1 MLTLAFDCSTSSMS
15 IVLVDNEKIL
25 GEKNYLQEAK
35 HSEML
40 VLEIKNLL
48 DANKITFNDLDLIVG
63 THGPGSYTGIRV
75 ALAVL
80 KIIKITLQK
89 PVLTVNCC
97 EVLAYKYSKNYS
109 KINVAIQ
116 ANGEE
121 IYFAKYVAN
130 NNFEEIVS
138 PMISNVSDIISEIK
152 EDEFLCGSA
161 NKIFNKHLL
170 KSNQEDMI
178 LAKDVAIFGQRKFL
192 QNKDLQDIL
201 PLYLRDPK
209 ITKRK

>member
-1 MLTLAFDCSTSSMS
+1 MITLAFDCSTSSMS
-15 IVLVDNEKIL
+15 IALLNDKNIL

-48 DANKITFNDLDLIVG
+48 DANKISFNDLDLIIA
-63 THGPGSYTGIRV
+63 TNGPGSYTGIRV

-80 KIIKITLQK
+80 KIIKITTQK

-97 EVLAYKYSKNYS
+97 EVLADKYSKNNE

-116 ANGEE
+116 ANSTE
-121 IYFAKYVAN
+121 IYYAKYIVR
-130 NNFEEIVS
+130 NNFEEVLQ
-138 PMISNVSDIISEIK
+138 PAISSVDEILMTIK

-161 NKIFNKHLL
+161 NKIFDKHLL
-170 KSNQEDMI
+170 KSNQDDII
-178 LAKDVAIFGQRKFL
+178 LATDVAIYGQKKFL
-192 QNKDLQDIL
+192 QNKDSQDIL

>member
-15 IVLVDNEKIL
+15 IVLMDNEKIL

-63 THGPGSYTGIRV
+63 TNGPGSYTGIRV

-80 KIIKITLQK
+80 KIIKITIQK
-89 PVLTVNCC
+89 PILTVNCC

-121 IYFAKYVAN
+121 IYFAKYGAN
-130 NNFEEIVS
+130 NNFEEVVS
-138 PMISNVSDIISEIK
+138 PIISNVNDVVSEIK

-178 LAKDVAIFGQRKFL
+178 LAIDVAIYGQRKFL
-192 QNKDLQDIL
+192 QNKDSQDIL

>member
-15 IVLVDNEKIL
+15 IVLIKDTKIL
-25 GEKNYLQEAK
+25 GEKNYFQEAK

-48 DANKITFNDLDLIVG
+48 DANKITFDDLELIIG
-63 THGPGSYTGIRV
+63 TNGPGSYTGIRV

-80 KIIKITLQK
+80 KIIKITTQK
-89 PVLTVNCC
+89 PVLAVNCC
-97 EVLAYKYSKNYS
+97 EVLAYKYSQNYS

-121 IYFAKYVAN
+121 IYYAKYIVN
-130 NNFEEIVS
+130 NNLEEVVS
-138 PMISNVSDIISEIK
+138 PMISNVEDVLLEIK

-161 NKIFNKHLL
+161 NKIFDKHLL

-178 LAKDVAIFGQRKFL
+178 LAKDVAIYGQKKFL
-192 QNKDLQDIL
+192 QNKDSQDIL

>member
-15 IVLVDNEKIL
+15 IALLNDKKIL

-48 DANKITFNDLDLIVG
+48 DANKINFNDLDLIIA
-63 THGPGSYTGIRV
+63 TNGPGSYTGIRV

-80 KIIKITLQK
+80 KIIKITTQK

-97 EVLAYKYSKNYS
+97 EVLADKYSKNHE
-109 KINVAIQ
+109 KINVGIQ
-116 ANGEE
+116 ANSSE
-121 IYFAKYVAN
+121 IYYAKYVIK
-130 NNFEEIVS
+130 NNFGEVLQ
-138 PMISNVSDIISEIK
+138 PMISNVDDILSTIK

-161 NKIFNKHLL
+161 NKIFKKHSL
-170 KSNQEDMI
+170 KSNRDDMI
-178 LAKDVAIFGQRKFL
+178 LAYDVAIYGQKKFL
-192 QNKDLQDIL
+192 QNKDSQDIL

>member
-1 MLTLAFDCSTSSMS
+1 MLILAFDCSTSSMS
-15 IVLVDNEKIL
+15 IVLMDNEKIL

-63 THGPGSYTGIRV
+63 TQGPGSYTGIRV

-80 KIIKITLQK
+80 KIIKITIQK
-89 PVLTVNCC
+89 PILTVNCC

-116 ANGEE
+116 ANKDE

-130 NNFEEIVS
+130 NNFEEVLS
-138 PMISNVSDIISEIK
+138 PMISNVNDALLEIK

-161 NKIFNKHLL
+161 NKNFIKHLL

-178 LAKDVAIFGQRKFL
+178 LAKDVAIYGQRKFL

>member
-15 IVLVDNEKIL
+15 IALLNDKKIL

-48 DANKITFNDLDLIVG
+48 DVNKINFNDLDLIIA
-63 THGPGSYTGIRV
+63 TNGPGSYTGIRV

-80 KIIKITLQK
+80 KIIKITTQK

-97 EVLAYKYSKNYS
+97 EVLADKYSKNYE

-116 ANGEE
+116 ANSTE
-121 IYFAKYVAN
+121 IYYAKYVIK
-130 NNFEEIVS
+130 NNFEEVLQ
-138 PMISNVSDIISEIK
+138 PMISNVEDILLTIK

-161 NKIFNKHLL
+161 NKIFDKHLL
-170 KSNQEDMI
+170 KSSQDDVI
-178 LAKDVAIFGQRKFL
+178 LAYDVAIYGQKKFL
-192 QNKDLQDIL
+192 QNKDSQDIL

>member
-15 IVLVDNEKIL
+15 IALLNDKKIL

-48 DANKITFNDLDLIVG
+48 DVNKINFNDLDLIIA
-63 THGPGSYTGIRV
+63 TNGPGSYTGIRV

-80 KIIKITLQK
+80 KIIKITTQK

-97 EVLAYKYSKNYS
+97 EVLADKYSKNYE

-116 ANGEE
+116 ANSTE
-121 IYFAKYVAN
+121 IYYAKYVIK
-130 NNFEEIVS
+130 NNFEEVLQ
-138 PMISNVSDIISEIK
+138 PMISNVEDILLTIK

-161 NKIFNKHLL
+161 NKIFDKHLL
-170 KSNQEDMI
+170 KSSHDDVI
-178 LAKDVAIFGQRKFL
+178 LAYDVAIYGQKKFL
-192 QNKDLQDIL
+192 QNKDSQDIL

>member
-116 ANGEE
+116 ANKDEV
-121 IYFAKYVAN
+121 YFAKFVAN
-130 NNFEEIVS
+130 NNFEEVVS
-138 PMISNVSDIISEIK
+138 PIISNVGDIISEIK

-170 KSNQEDMI
+170 KSNQEDVI

>member
-15 IVLVDNEKIL
+15 IVLMDNEKIL

-63 THGPGSYTGIRV
+63 TNGPGSYTGIRV

-80 KIIKITLQK
+80 KIIKITIPK
-89 PVLTVNCC
+89 PILTVNCC

-109 KINVAIQ
+109 KINVVIQ
-116 ANGEE
+116 ANKDEV
-121 IYFAKYVAN
+121 YFAKYGAN
-130 NNFEEIVS
+130 NNLEEVIS
-138 PMISNVSDIISEIK
+138 PMISNVNDVVSEIK

-178 LAKDVAIFGQRKFL
+178 LAIDVAIYGQRKFL
-192 QNKDLQDIL
+192 QNKDSQDIL

>member
-121 IYFAKYVAN
+121 IYFAKYGAN
-130 NNFEEIVS
+130 NNFEEVVS
-138 PMISNVSDIISEIK
+138 PIISNVNDVVSEIK

>member
-15 IVLVDNEKIL
+15 IALLNDKKIL

-48 DANKITFNDLDLIVG
+48 DANKITFNDLDLIIG
-63 THGPGSYTGIRV
+63 TQGPGSYTGIRV

-80 KIIKITLQK
+80 KIIKITTQK

-97 EVLAYKYSKNYS
+97 EVLADKYSKNHE

-116 ANGEE
+116 ANSTE
-121 IYFAKYVAN
+121 IYYAKYVIK
-130 NNFEEIVS
+130 NNFEEVLQ
-138 PMISNVSDIISEIK
+138 PMISNVDDILSTIK

-161 NKIFNKHLL
+161 NKIFDKHSL
-170 KSNQEDMI
+170 KSNQDDVI
-178 LAKDVAIFGQRKFL
+178 LAYDVAIYGQKKFL
-192 QNKDLQDIL
+192 QNKDSQDIL

>member
-15 IVLVDNEKIL
+15 IALLNDKKIL

-40 VLEIKNLL
+40 VVEIKNLL
-48 DANKITFNDLDLIVG
+48 DANKITFNDLDLIIG
-63 THGPGSYTGIRV
+63 TQGPGSYTGIRV

-80 KIIKITLQK
+80 KIIKITTQK

-97 EVLAYKYSKNYS
+97 EVLADKYSKNHE
-109 KINVAIQ
+109 KINAAIQ
-116 ANGEE
+116 ANSTE
-121 IYFAKYVAN
+121 IYYAKYVIE
-130 NNFEEIVS
+130 NNFEEVLQ
-138 PMISNVSDIISEIK
+138 PMISNVDDILSTIK

-161 NKIFNKHLL
+161 NKIFDKHSL
-170 KSNQEDMI
+170 KSNQDDVI
-178 LAKDVAIFGQRKFL
+178 LAYDVAIYGQKKFL
-192 QNKDLQDIL
+192 QNKDSQDIL

>member
-15 IVLVDNEKIL
+15 IALLNDKKIL

-48 DANKITFNDLDLIVG
+48 DVNKINFNDLDLIIA
-63 THGPGSYTGIRV
+63 TNGPGSYTGIRV

-80 KIIKITLQK
+80 KIIKITTQK

-97 EVLAYKYSKNYS
+97 EVLADKYSKNHE

-116 ANGEE
+116 ANSTE
-121 IYFAKYVAN
+121 IYYAKYVIK
-130 NNFEEIVS
+130 NNFEEVLQ
-138 PMISNVSDIISEIK
+138 PVISNVEDILLTIK
-152 EDEFLCGSA
+152 EDEFLCGSG
-161 NKIFNKHLL
+161 NKIFDKHLL
-170 KSNQEDMI
+170 KSNQDDVI
-178 LAKDVAIFGQRKFL
+178 LAYDVAIYGQKKFL
-192 QNKDLQDIL
+192 QNKDSQDIL

>member
-15 IVLVDNEKIL
+15 IALIDGVKIL

-63 THGPGSYTGIRV
+63 TQGPGSYTGIRV

-80 KIIKITLQK
+80 KIIKITTQK

-97 EVLAYKYSKNYS
+97 EVLAYKYSKNHE

-116 ANGEE
+116 ANSTE
-121 IYFAKYVAN
+121 IYYAKYVIK
-130 NNFEEIVS
+130 NNFEEVLQPI
-138 PMISNVSDIISEIK
+138 ISNVDNILLEIK

-170 KSNQEDMI
+170 KSNQDDMI
-178 LAKDVAIFGQRKFL
+178 LAYDVAMCGQKKFL
-192 QNKDLQDIL
+192 QNKDSQDIL

>member
-1 MLTLAFDCSTSSMS
+1 MLTLALDCSTSSMS
-15 IVLVDNEKIL
+15 IVLADNEKIL

-116 ANGEE
+116 ANKDEV
-121 IYFAKYVAN
+121 YFAKYVAN
-130 NNFEEIVS
+130 NNLEEVMS
-138 PMISNVSDIISEIK
+138 PIMSNVNDILSEIK

-161 NKIFNKHLL
+161 NIIFNKHLL

-192 QNKDLQDIL
+192 QNKDSQDIL

>member
-15 IVLVDNEKIL
+15 IALLNDKKIL

-48 DANKITFNDLDLIVG
+48 DANKITFNDLDLIIG
-63 THGPGSYTGIRV
+63 TQGPGSYTGIRV

-80 KIIKITLQK
+80 KIIKITTQK

-97 EVLAYKYSKNYS
+97 EVLAYKYSKNHN
-109 KINVAIQ
+109 KINVIIQ

-121 IYFAKYVAN
+121 IYHAKYVVN
-130 NNFEEIVS
+130 NNLEELVS
-138 PMISNVSDIISEIK
+138 PIISSVNEISQNIN

-161 NKIFNKHLL
+161 NKIFDKHSL
-170 KSNQEDMI
+170 KSNQDDVI
-178 LAKDVAIFGQRKFL
+178 LAYDVAMCGQKKFL
-192 QNKDLQDIL
+192 QNKDSQDIL

>member
-15 IVLVDNEKIL
+15 IVLMDNEKIL

-48 DANKITFNDLDLIVG
+48 DTNKITFNDLDLIVG
-63 THGPGSYTGIRV
+63 TNGPGSYTGIRV

-80 KIIKITLQK
+80 KIIKITIPK
-89 PVLTVNCC
+89 PILTVNCC

-109 KINVAIQ
+109 KINVVIQ
-116 ANGEE
+116 ANKDEV
-121 IYFAKYVAN
+121 YFAKYGAN
-130 NNFEEIVS
+130 NNLEEVIS
-138 PMISNVSDIISEIK
+138 PMISNVNDVVSEIK

-178 LAKDVAIFGQRKFL
+178 LAIDVAIYGQRKFL
-192 QNKDLQDIL
+192 QNKDSQDIL

>member
-1 MLTLAFDCSTSSMS
+1 MS
-15 IVLVDNEKIL
+15 IVLMDNEKIL
-25 GEKNYLQEAK
+25 GEKSYLQEAK

-48 DANKITFNDLDLIVG
+48 DANKINFNDLDLTVV

-75 ALAVL
+75 ALAVS
-80 KIIKITLQK
+80 KIIKITVQK
-89 PVLTVNCC
+89 PILTVNCC

-116 ANGEE
+116 ANKDEV
-121 IYFAKYVAN
+121 YFAKYVAN
-130 NNFEEIVS
+130 NNLEEVAS
-138 PMISNVSDIISEIK
+138 PIISSVDDILLEIK

>member
-15 IVLVDNEKIL
+15 IVLMDNEKIL

-48 DANKITFNDLDLIVG
+48 DANKIAFNDLDLIVG
-63 THGPGSYTGIRV
+63 TNGPGSYTGIRV

-80 KIIKITLQK
+80 KIIKITIPK
-89 PVLTVNCC
+89 PILTVNCC

-130 NNFEEIVS
+130 NNFEEVVS
-138 PMISNVSDIISEIK
+138 PMISSVGDIISEIK

-178 LAKDVAIFGQRKFL
+178 LAIDVAIYGQRKFL
-192 QNKDLQDIL
+192 QNKDSQDIL

>member
-1 MLTLAFDCSTSSMS
+1 MS

-116 ANGEE
+116 ANKDEV
-121 IYFAKYVAN
+121 YFAKYVAN
-130 NNFEEIVS
+130 NNLEEVMS
-138 PMISNVSDIISEIK
+138 PIISNVGDILSEIK
-152 EDEFLCGSA
+152 EEEFLCGSA

-192 QNKDLQDIL
+192 QNKDSQDIL

>member
-15 IVLVDNEKIL
+15 IVLMDNEKIL

-63 THGPGSYTGIRV
+63 TNGPGSYTGIRV

-80 KIIKITLQK
+80 KIIKITIQK
-89 PVLTVNCC
+89 PILTVNCC

-109 KINVAIQ
+109 KINVVIQ
-116 ANGEE
+116 ANKDEV
-121 IYFAKYVAN
+121 YFAKYGAN
-130 NNFEEIVS
+130 NNLEEVIS
-138 PMISNVSDIISEIK
+138 PMISNVNDVVSEIK

-178 LAKDVAIFGQRKFL
+178 LAIDVAIYGQRKFL
-192 QNKDLQDIL
+192 QNKDSQDIL

>member
-15 IVLVDNEKIL
+15 IALLGDKKIL

-48 DANKITFNDLDLIVG
+48 DANKINFNDLDLIIA
-63 THGPGSYTGIRV
+63 TNGPGSYTGIRV

-80 KIIKITLQK
+80 KIIKITTQK

-97 EVLAYKYSKNYS
+97 EVLADKYAKNYE
-109 KINVAIQ
+109 KITVAIQ
-116 ANGEE
+116 ANNTE
-121 IYFAKYVAN
+121 IYYAKYVVR
-130 NNFEEIVS
+130 NNFEEVLQ
-138 PMISNVSDIISEIK
+138 PVISNVDDILMTIK
-152 EDEFLCGSA
+152 EDEYLCGSA
-161 NKIFNKHLL
+161 NKIFDKHSL
-170 KSNQEDMI
+170 KSNQDDII
-178 LAKDVAIFGQRKFL
+178 LAYDVAIYGQKKFL
-192 QNKDLQDIL
+192 QNKDSQDIL

>member
-80 KIIKITLQK
+80 KIIKITIQK

-121 IYFAKYVAN
+121 IYFAKYIAN
-130 NNFEEIVS
+130 NNLEEVVS
-138 PMISNVSDIISEIK
+138 PMISSVGDIISEIK

>member
-116 ANGEE
+116 ANKDEV
-121 IYFAKYVAN
+121 YFAKYVAN
-130 NNFEEIVS
+130 NNFEEVVS
-138 PMISNVSDIISEIK
+138 PIISNVSDIISEIK

>member
-15 IVLVDNEKIL
+15 IVLMDNEKIL

-63 THGPGSYTGIRV
+63 TNGPGSYTGIRV

-80 KIIKITLQK
+80 KIIKITIPK
-89 PVLTVNCC
+89 PILTVNCC

-109 KINVAIQ
+109 KINVVIQ
-116 ANGEE
+116 ANKDEV
-121 IYFAKYVAN
+121 YFAKYGAN
-130 NNFEEIVS
+130 NNLEEVIS
-138 PMISNVSDIISEIK
+138 PVISNVNDILSEIK

-178 LAKDVAIFGQRKFL
+178 LAIDVAIYGQRKFL
-192 QNKDLQDIL
+192 QNKDSQDIL

>member
-15 IVLVDNEKIL
+15 IALIDGTKIL

-48 DANKITFNDLDLIVG
+48 DVNKINFNDLDLIIA
-63 THGPGSYTGIRV
+63 TNGPGSYTGIRV

-80 KIIKITLQK
+80 KIIKITTQK

-97 EVLAYKYSKNYS
+97 EVLADKYSKNHE

-116 ANGEE
+116 ANSTE
-121 IYFAKYVAN
+121 IYYAKYVIK
-130 NNFEEIVS
+130 NNFEEVLQ
-138 PMISNVSDIISEIK
+138 PMISNVDDILSTIK

-161 NKIFNKHLL
+161 NKIFDKHLL
-170 KSNQEDMI
+170 KSNQDDLI
-178 LAKDVAIFGQRKFL
+178 LAYDVAIYGQKKFL
-192 QNKDLQDIL
+192 QNKDSQDIL

>member
-15 IVLVDNEKIL
+15 IVLADNEKIL
-25 GEKNYLQEAK
+25 GEKNYLQEAN

-48 DANKITFNDLDLIVG
+48 DANKIAFNDLDLIVG
-63 THGPGSYTGIRV
+63 TNGPGSYTGIRV

-80 KIIKITLQK
+80 KIIKITIPK
-89 PVLTVNCC
+89 PILTVNCC

-109 KINVAIQ
+109 KINVVIQ
-116 ANGEE
+116 ANKDEV
-121 IYFAKYVAN
+121 YFAKYGAN
-130 NNFEEIVS
+130 NNFEEVVS
-138 PMISNVSDIISEIK
+138 PIISNVNDVVSEIK

-178 LAKDVAIFGQRKFL
+178 LAIDVAIYGQRKFL
-192 QNKDLQDIL
+192 QNKDSQDIL

>member
-15 IVLVDNEKIL
+15 IALLNDKKIL

-48 DANKITFNDLDLIVG
+48 DVNKINFNDLDLIIA
-63 THGPGSYTGIRV
+63 TNGPGSYTGIRV

-80 KIIKITLQK
+80 KIIKITTQK

-97 EVLAYKYSKNYS
+97 EVLADKYSKNHE

-116 ANGEE
+116 ANSTE
-121 IYFAKYVAN
+121 IYYAKYVIK
-130 NNFEEIVS
+130 NNFEEVLQ
-138 PMISNVSDIISEIK
+138 PMISNVEDILLTIK

-161 NKIFNKHLL
+161 NKIFDKHLL
-170 KSNQEDMI
+170 KSSQDDVI
-178 LAKDVAIFGQRKFL
+178 LAYDVAIYGQKKFL
-192 QNKDLQDIL
+192 QNKDSQDIL

>member
-15 IVLVDNEKIL
+15 IALIDGVKIL

-63 THGPGSYTGIRV
+63 TQGPGSYTGIRV

-80 KIIKITLQK
+80 KIIKIATQK

-97 EVLAYKYSKNYS
+97 EVLADKYSKNNE
-109 KINVAIQ
+109 KINV
-116 ANGEE
+116 
-121 IYFAKYVAN
+121 
-130 NNFEEIVS
+130 
-138 PMISNVSDIISEIK
+138 
-152 EDEFLCGSA
+152 
-161 NKIFNKHLL
+161 LL
-170 KSNQEDMI
+170 KSSLKSALVLKVISTSQ
-178 LAKDVAIFGQRKFL
+178 
-192 QNKDLQDIL
+192 
-201 PLYLRDPK
+201 
-209 ITKRK
+209 

>member
-15 IVLVDNEKIL
+15 IVLMDNEKIL

-121 IYFAKYVAN
+121 IYYAKYVIK
-130 NNFEEIVS
+130 NNFEEVLQ
-138 PMISNVSDIISEIK
+138 PMISNIDNILLEIK

>member
-15 IVLVDNEKIL
+15 IALLNDKKIL

-48 DANKITFNDLDLIVG
+48 DVNKINFNDLDLIIA
-63 THGPGSYTGIRV
+63 TNGPGSYTGIRV

-80 KIIKITLQK
+80 KIIKITTQK

-97 EVLAYKYSKNYS
+97 EVLADKYSKNHE

-116 ANGEE
+116 ANSTE
-121 IYFAKYVAN
+121 IYYAKYVIK
-130 NNFEEIVS
+130 NNFEEVLQ
-138 PMISNVSDIISEIK
+138 PMISNVDDILSTIK

-161 NKIFNKHLL
+161 NKIFDKHLL
-170 KSNQEDMI
+170 KSNQDDLI
-178 LAKDVAIFGQRKFL
+178 LAYDVAIYGQKKFL
-192 QNKDLQDIL
+192 QNKDSQDIL

>member
-15 IVLVDNEKIL
+15 IALLNGKKIL

-40 VLEIKNLL
+40 VLEIKTLL
-48 DANKITFNDLDLIVG
+48 DVNKINFNDLDLIIA
-63 THGPGSYTGIRV
+63 TNGPGSYTGIRV

-80 KIIKITLQK
+80 KIIKITTQK

-97 EVLAYKYSKNYS
+97 EVLADKYSKNHE

-116 ANGEE
+116 ANSTE
-121 IYFAKYVAN
+121 IYYAKYVIK
-130 NNFEEIVS
+130 NNFEEVFQ
-138 PMISNVSDIISEIK
+138 PMISNVEDILLTIK

-161 NKIFNKHLL
+161 NKIFDKHLL
-170 KSNQEDMI
+170 KSNQDDLI
-178 LAKDVAIFGQRKFL
+178 LAYDVAIYGQKKFL
-192 QNKDLQDIL
+192 QNKDSQDIL

>member
-63 THGPGSYTGIRV
+63 TNGPGSYTGIRV

-80 KIIKITLQK
+80 KIIKITIPK
-89 PVLTVNCC
+89 PILTVNCC

-116 ANGEE
+116 ANKDEV
-121 IYFAKYVAN
+121 YFAKYVAN
-130 NNFEEIVS
+130 NNFEEVVS
-138 PMISNVSDIISEIK
+138 PIISNVSDIILEIK
-152 EDEFLCGSA
+152 EEEFLCGSA

-178 LAKDVAIFGQRKFL
+178 LAIDVAIYGQRKFL
-192 QNKDLQDIL
+192 QNKDSQDIL

>member
-15 IVLVDNEKIL
+15 IALLNDKKIL

-40 VLEIKNLL
+40 VVEIKNLL
-48 DANKITFNDLDLIVG
+48 DVNKINFNDLDLIIA
-63 THGPGSYTGIRV
+63 TNGPGSYTGIRV

-80 KIIKITLQK
+80 KIIKITTQK
-89 PVLTVNCC
+89 TVLTVNCC
-97 EVLAYKYSKNYS
+97 EVLADKYSKNHE

-116 ANGEE
+116 ANSTE
-121 IYFAKYVAN
+121 IYYAKYIIK
-130 NNFEEIVS
+130 NNFEEVLQ
-138 PMISNVSDIISEIK
+138 PMISNVEDILSTIK

-161 NKIFNKHLL
+161 NKIFDKHLL
-170 KSNQEDMI
+170 KSSQDDVI
-178 LAKDVAIFGQRKFL
+178 LAYDVAIYGQKKFL
-192 QNKDLQDIL
+192 QNKDSQDIL

>member
-63 THGPGSYTGIRV
+63 TQGPGSYTGIRV

-116 ANGEE
+116 ANKDEV
-121 IYFAKYVAN
+121 YFAKYVAN
-130 NNFEEIVS
+130 NNFKEVVS
-138 PMISNVSDIISEIK
+138 PMISSVGDIISEIK

-192 QNKDLQDIL
+192 QNKDSQDIL